1 MPAIS
6 MESGGRN
13 EETSHHLLGAG
24 GRSMTLRVT
33 AETWEKGGNT
43 FNNQINII
51 SLLSCLPSS
60 QFFVFVFWAQS
71 YSPTSQPPQRQRQYA
86 ARSNAGR
93 PTDGASLLS
102 SRARH
107 ARRCRAG
114 SRRGSAACWMTV
126 VS

>member
-1 MPAIS
+1 MLTIS

-13 EETSHHLLGAG
+13 EETSHHLLEAG

-71 YSPTSQPPQRQRQYA
+71 YSPTSQSPQRQSPPPSIFCYGE
-86 ARSNAGR
+86 S
-93 PTDGASLLS
+93 
-102 SRARH
+102 
-107 ARRCRAG
+107 
-114 SRRGSAACWMTV
+114 
-126 VS
+126 

>member
-1 MPAIS
+1 MLTIS

-60 QFFVFVFWAQS
+60 QFLFSFSGHSLTLRLHNRHNVKGSTPQG
-71 YSPTSQPPQRQRQYA
+71 PTPGGPRME
-86 ARSNAGR
+86 R
-93 PTDGASLLS
+93 PC
-102 SRARH
+102 
-107 ARRCRAG
+107 CRAG
-114 SRRGSAACWMTV
+114 HDMQGGAEPVRVEDRRRVG
-126 VS
+126 